1 MAAVLHGT
9 SIASRSGTPAAMGI
23 LPSLATQEPQCA
35 GGLGLRG
42 WRARC
47 WHLWVLQVGGALWD
61 GVQGSRV
68 SLCPCSTP
76 PSPWLGGS
84 GEPGH
89 DVLQVWQGAPLPG
102 GLCCILI
109 VIAAPSAQG
118 KRLLVRKSSEAKHR
132 VTELQASHLGSFRPT
147 ISISG
152 CETPVWGCRGV

>member
-118 KRLLVRKSSEAKHR
+118 KRLLVRKSSEAKHSYR
-132 VTELQASHLGSFRPT
+132 AAGKSLGELSANNLHFW
-147 ISISG
+147 
-152 CETPVWGCRGV
+152 V